1 MADAGGD
8 QASFHIE
15 VMASV
20 QDAAQLAA
28 KIRALGMR
36 AGVALAPQTGIE
48 QVSELVAGG
57 HVDLVL
63 CMTVTPGFGGQKFQ
77 PQVMD
82 KVGGWGWR
90 GVGRVGL
97 AGVGCRSGV
106 HPTGRSSSHRSWTS

>member
-1 MADAGGD
+1 VADAGGD

-82 KVGGWGWR
+82 KVGGGRIEGGIVGGWR
-90 GVGRVGL
+90 C
-97 AGVGCRSGV
+97 GCVDLGCAV
-106 HPTGRSSSHRSWTS
+106 PA